1 MPYLLKIGDVT
12 AHWLSLVYSVH
23 MSKPFWKPGST
34 RNSTKAKCCVLSY
47 QNIPAL
53 QAIGWSGLQCVDG
66 KHFLKHFP
74 YNTNSWCIRWTVFG
88 WIWLQEEKTGV
99 TKTQTPK
106 TQTSDLRPRKLR
118 PRKLRPRK
126 VRPRKLRPRKL
137 RPRKLRPR
145 KTHTPKTQTCP
156 NLNSFQFLSPKKC
169 YGHAMLIGSIPKTQT
184 PKTQT
189 PKTQTPKSQTP
200 KTQTPKIQT
209 PPNKLSWNITNGQR
223 FHIKI
228 LCCIATYSLYVA
240 VTPPLVWAEILI
252 WWIRGNGNLR
262 MPAQM
267 I

>member
-1 MPYLLKIGDVT
+1 M
-12 AHWLSLVYSVH
+12 
-23 MSKPFWKPGST
+23 
-34 RNSTKAKCCVLSY
+34 
-47 QNIPAL
+47 
-53 QAIGWSGLQCVDG
+53 
-66 KHFLKHFP
+66 
-74 YNTNSWCIRWTVFG
+74 
-88 WIWLQEEKTGV
+88 GV

-106 TQTSDLRPRKLR
+106 TQTSDLRPRKHR

-137 RPRKLRPR
+137 RPL
-145 KTHTPKTQTCP
+145 KTQTPKTQTCP
-156 NLNSFQFLSPKKC
+156 NLNSFQFLSSKKC

-200 KTQTPKIQT
+200 KIQT

-228 LCCIATYSLYVA
+228 ICCIATYSLYVA